1 MNKNTEKTDISI
13 GSNHSDPA
21 HNDRLNREQV
31 RDETGKK
38 LSIDN
43 SSQKPTARLKEARYP
58 VFRERLFN
66 VGITLSAL
74 TVLAVILLLF
84 LMLVVHSLPS
94 IKAYGFSFIID
105 NVWNPITSKFGAL
118 PFLIGTLLTSFVA
131 LLISIP
137 FSLAISVFLGEYA
150 RESRWGG
157 ILRNMIELLAGVPS
171 VIYGFWGLMML
182 VPLVRNLAL
191 ALNEPPYGV
200 SILAASLI
208 LAVMIVPYSA
218 SISREVISLV
228 PDNLKEAAFALGAT
242 RYEVVRYVIIP
253 QSFSGIFAGVLLSFG
268 RALGETMAVTM
279 VIGNTNTIPTGLFST
294 GNTMASVIANEF
306 TEAIS
311 PLHLSSLIE
320 IGLLL
325 FVVTLVINYTGRY
338 IIKKL
343 SISV

>member
-1 MNKNTEKTDISI
+1 M
-13 GSNHSDPA
+13 
-21 HNDRLNREQV
+21 
-31 RDETGKK
+31 
-38 LSIDN
+38 
-43 SSQKPTARLKEARYP
+43 
-58 VFRERLFN
+58 
-66 VGITLSAL
+66 
-74 TVLAVILLLF
+74 VILLLF
-84 LMLVVHSLPS
+84 VMLFIHSMPS

-118 PFLIGTLLTSFVA
+118 AFLTGTLLTSFVA
-131 LLISIP
+131 LFISIP

-157 ILRNMIELLAGVPS
+157 VLRNMIELLAGVPS
-171 VIYGFWGLMML
+171 VIYGFWGLMIL

-218 SISREVISLV
+218 SIGREVISLV
-228 PDNLKEAAFALGAT
+228 PDDLKEAAFALGAT

-253 QSFSGIFAGVLLSFG
+253 HSFSGIFAGSLLSFG

-279 VIGNTNTIPTGLFST
+279 VIGNTNSIPTGLFST

-306 TEAIS
+306 TEAITT
-311 PLHLSSLIE
+311 LHLSSLIE

-325 FVVTLVINYTGRY
+325 FVVTLIINYTGRY
-338 IIKKL
+338 IIKKFT
-343 SISV
+343 ITV

>member
-1 MNKNTEKTDISI
+1 MNKNTEKTDISL
-13 GSNHSDPA
+13 GSNHSDQL
-21 HNDRLNREQV
+21 HESSLNREQAGS
-31 RDETGKK
+31 ENGNQ

-43 SSQKPTARLKEARYP
+43 TSRKPSGRLKEANNP
-58 VFRERLFN
+58 VFRERMFN
-66 VGITLSAL
+66 AVITLSAV
-74 TVLAVILLLF
+74 TVLSVILLLF
-84 LMLVVHSLPS
+84 AMLVIHSWPS

-105 NVWNPITSKFGAL
+105 RVWNPVTSKFGAL
-118 PFLIGTLLTSFVA
+118 SFLVGTLMTSFVA
-131 LLISIP
+131 LFISIP
-137 FSLAISVFLGEYA
+137 FSLAISIFLGEYA

-171 VIYGFWGLMML
+171 VIYGFWGLMIL
-182 VPLVRNLAL
+182 VPMVRDLAV

-208 LAVMIVPYSA
+208 LAIMIVPYSA

-268 RALGETMAVTM
+268 RAIGETMAVTM
-279 VIGNTNTIPTGLFST
+279 VIGNTNSIPTGLFST

-306 TEAIS
+306 TEAVS
-311 PLHLSSLIE
+311 TLQYSSLIE

-325 FVVTLVINYTGRY
+325 FVVTLVINYIGRY
-338 IIKKL
+338 LIKKF

>member
-1 MNKNTEKTDISI
+1 VNKNTEKTDISI
-13 GSNHSDPA
+13 GSNHPDPA
-21 HNDRLNREQV
+21 YDGSLNREQPGG
-31 RDETGKK
+31 EAGKQ

-43 SSQKPTARLKEARYP
+43 SSQKPSVRLKEATYP

-66 VGITLSAL
+66 VMVTLSAI
-74 TVLAVILLLF
+74 TVLMVILLLF
-84 LMLVVHSLPS
+84 LMLVIHSLPS
-94 IKAYGFSFIID
+94 LKAYGFSFIID

-118 PFLIGTLLTSFVA
+118 PFLVGTLLTSFVA
-131 LLISIP
+131 LFISIP

-150 RESRWGG
+150 RESRWGEV
-157 ILRNMIELLAGVPS
+157 LRNMIELLAGVPS
-171 VIYGFWGLMML
+171 VIYGFWGLMIMI
-182 VPLVRNLAL
+182 PLVRDLAL

-306 TEAIS
+306 TEATTN
-311 PLHLSSLIE
+311 LHLSSLVE

-325 FVVTLVINYTGRY
+325 FVVTLIINYAGRY
-338 IIKKL
+338 IIKKF